1 MKPRFDLSTLPS
13 SGPLLREWKQ
23 LTDAET
29 RAIRFQDWE
38 ELRRVHDEKEALQE
52 KLERYEPD
60 VFIRTESLN
69 SDFYFH
75 YQAGNLGFIKFK
87 PDWQELFPP
96 DADPINSSTNRSTK
110 EEEIL
115 SFYTDYHKRF
125 VELRC
130 DYASSLYEK
139 ASLRVTA

>member
-52 KLERYEPD
+52 KLAHSRDDDLDTPD
-60 VFIRTESLN
+60 ETGQTPRQLAQELVGRE
-69 SDFYFH
+69 
-75 YQAGNLGFIKFK
+75 QANGNLLSQQMQQTRDQI
-87 PDWQELFPP
+87 
-96 DADPINSSTNRSTK
+96 STENRSINTMNRVQQAYGAQTK
-110 EEEIL
+110 ANYWQHY
-115 SFYTDYHKRF
+115 S
-125 VELRC
+125 
-130 DYASSLYEK
+130 
-139 ASLRVTA
+139 